1 MKINA
6 KVDIAKLVDNTSKA
20 QRKLAFAVTDG
31 INETAKQ
38 IQASERENLARRFT
52 IRTPQSKKFLDL
64 QAAVIKPFASV
75 KKGLLYAEVAIGQ
88 KDRLLL
94 SGFETGVE
102 RKPVVGKVIAQP
114 VTGSPAR
121 PGFSDPVA
129 KQFTFKSMQ
138 LKAQQGKHGEVRYE
152 GKRGTFTIPGIG
164 VFVRNGKGK
173 RDIELLYAYA
183 RHQKLPKK
191 LGWISRAK
199 AVADT
204 WLEENITRAFLKS
217 LKK

>member
-6 KVDIAKLVDNTSKA
+6 KVDIAKLVDNSLKA
-20 QRKLAFAVTDG
+20 QKNLAYSVVQG
-31 INETAKQ
+31 INATAKQ
-38 IQASERENLARRFT
+38 IQDAERDNLAKRLT
-52 IRTPQSKKFLDL
+52 IRTSQTKQFLER

-75 KKGLLYAEVAIGQ
+75 KQGRIYAEVAIGQ
-88 KDRLLL
+88 KDKLLL
-94 SGFETGVE
+94 SGLETGAE
-102 RKPVVGKVIAQP
+102 RKPFVGKVIAQP
-114 VTGSPAR
+114 ITGSPAR
-121 PGFSDPVA
+121 PGFSDPVV

-173 RDIELLYAYA
+173 RDIEMLYAYA
-183 RHQKLPKK
+183 SHQKLPKK
-191 LGWISRAK
+191 LGWISRAQ

-204 WLEENITRAFLKS
+204 WLEENITRAFMKS